1 MPRLFGMQHISVN
14 ASMFMISGF
23 MWEEY
28 GGNWFYLERNHNVS
42 MMRIATDDFAIFKY
56 LRGLGT

>member
-1 MPRLFGMQHISVN
+1 
-14 ASMFMISGF
+14 MISGF

-28 GGNWFYLERNHNVS
+28 GGNCFYLEKNHNVS

-56 LRGLGT
+56 LRGLAT